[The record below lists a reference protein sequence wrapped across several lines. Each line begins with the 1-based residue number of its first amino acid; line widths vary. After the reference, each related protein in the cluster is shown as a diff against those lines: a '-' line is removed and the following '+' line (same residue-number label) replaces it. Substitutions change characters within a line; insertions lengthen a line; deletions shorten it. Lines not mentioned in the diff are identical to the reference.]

1 MKEEYILRKTTTV
14 IAVNKKSKCVRTVIP
29 AVMAELLQLSAG
41 DKIKWELCGDLNN
54 GFHLKMFKGDDE

>member
-1 MKEEYILRKTTTV
+1 MKEDYILRKKTTV

-54 GFHLKMFKGDDE
+54 GFYLKMLKGDEK

>member
-1 MKEEYILRKTTTV
+1 MHNNTTTV

-41 DKIKWELCGDLNN
+41 DKIKWELCGDLEN
-54 GFHLKMFKGDDE
+54 GFHLKMLKGDEK

>member
-1 MKEEYILRKTTTV
+1 MKEEYILRKKTTV

-41 DKIKWELCGDLNN
+41 DKIKWELCGDLEN
-54 GFHLKMFKGDDE
+54 GFHLKMLKGDEK

>member
-1 MKEEYILRKTTTV
+1 MKDEYILRKTTTV

-29 AVMAELLQLSAG
+29 AVMVELLQLSAG

-54 GFHLKMFKGDDE
+54 DFYLKMIKGEE

>member
-29 AVMAELLQLSAG
+29 AVMAELLQLSAS
-41 DKIKWELCGDLNN
+41 DKIKWELCGDLQN
-54 GFHLKMFKGDDE
+54 GFYLKMSKGEKQ

>member
-1 MKEEYILRKTTTV
+1 MKKEYILNKTTTV
-14 IAVNKKSKCVRTVIP
+14 IAVNKNSKCVRTVIP

-54 GFHLKMFKGDDE
+54 GFYLKVLKGDNI

>member
-1 MKEEYILRKTTTV
+1 MKEEYILRKKTTV
-14 IAVNKKSKCVRTVIP
+14 IAVKKSKCVRTVIP

-54 GFHLKMFKGDDE
+54 GFYLKMLKGDEK

>member
-1 MKEEYILRKTTTV
+1 MLNKTTTV

-41 DKIKWELCGDLNN
+41 DKIKWELCGDLEN
-54 GFHLKMFKGDDE
+54 GFHLKMLKGDEK